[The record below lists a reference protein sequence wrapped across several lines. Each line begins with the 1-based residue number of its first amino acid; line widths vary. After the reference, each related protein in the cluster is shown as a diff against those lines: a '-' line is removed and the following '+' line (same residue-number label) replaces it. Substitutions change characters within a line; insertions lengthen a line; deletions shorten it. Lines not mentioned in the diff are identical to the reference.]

1 MTVSLAKQTDAET
14 SGNRGGINWGKQYME
29 QGFGRFVILT
39 IRLWKS
45 IYSGRKDRVASLEIY
60 TSDRGHIMGLLSASL
75 YI

>member
-1 MTVSLAKQTDAET
+1 
-14 SGNRGGINWGKQYME
+14 ME

-39 IRLWKS
+39 IRHWKS